1 MSRPVA
7 RNPYSSDRDALFDGY
22 KTNTS
27 SAQSN
32 DPYLIEK
39 QNDEQ
44 VASLSEKM
52 KTLKEVSLLIG
63 EEVRSQNKFL
73 DEMDDDM
80 NSTKTL
86 LGNTMNK
93 LGVMMQTQ
101 GGSVMWILIIFVLCV
116 LIFVYFY
123 IKK

>member
-1 MSRPVA
+1 MAGPQP
-7 RNPYSSDRDALFDGY
+7 RNPYLSDRDALFDGFR
-22 KTNTS
+22 TNTS
-27 SAQSN
+27 TPSS
-32 DPYLIEK
+32 DPYLIER

-44 VASLSEKM
+44 VANLSEKM

-63 EEVRSQNKFL
+63 EEMKRQNEFL
-73 DEMDDDM
+73 DDMDDEM
-80 NSTKTL
+80 HSTRSL
-86 LGNTMNK
+86 LGTTMNK

-101 GGSVMWILIIFVLCV
+101 SGSVMWILIIFIFLV

>member
-1 MSRPVA
+1 MSRPIT
-7 RNPYSSDRDALFDGY
+7 RNPYLSDRDALFDGY
-22 KTNTS
+22 RTNS
-27 SAQSN
+27 SSSQSA

-44 VASLSEKM
+44 VLSLSEKM

-63 EEVRSQNKFL
+63 AEVRSQNQFL

-80 NSTKTL
+80 HSTKSL

-101 GGSVMWILIIFVLCV
+101 GGSVMWILIIFILCV

>member
-1 MSRPVA
+1 MSRPVP
-7 RNPYSSDRDALFDGY
+7 RNPYLSDRDALFDGY
-22 KTNTS
+22 RTNTS
-27 SAQSN
+27 SSQSN
-32 DPYLIEK
+32 DPYLLEK

-63 EEVRSQNKFL
+63 EEMRNQNKFL

-80 NSTKTL
+80 HSTRTM
-86 LGNTMNK
+86 LGTTMNK

-101 GGSVMWILIIFVLCV
+101 GGSVMWILIIFILLVF
-116 LIFVYFY
+116 IFVYFY

>member
-1 MSRPVA
+1 LCFSYEIIYGFV
-7 RNPYSSDRDALFDGY
+7 FFFF
-22 KTNTS
+22 
-27 SAQSN
+27 
-32 DPYLIEK
+32 
-39 QNDEQ
+39 
-44 VASLSEKM
+44 
-52 KTLKEVSLLIG
+52 
-63 EEVRSQNKFL
+63 FL
-73 DEMDDDM
+73 NNYFYFFFFFLQKKKKKKKDDDM

>member
-1 MSRPVA
+1 MSGPVP
-7 RNPYSSDRDALFDGY
+7 RNPYFSDRDALFDGY
-22 KTNTS
+22 RTK
-27 SAQSN
+27 SN
-32 DPYLIEK
+32 NNASDDPYLLEK

-63 EEVRSQNKFL
+63 EEVRSQNSFL
-73 DEMDDDM
+73 NDMEDDM
-80 NSTKTL
+80 NSTKSL

-101 GGSVMWILIIFVLCV
+101 GGSVMWILIIFIFLV